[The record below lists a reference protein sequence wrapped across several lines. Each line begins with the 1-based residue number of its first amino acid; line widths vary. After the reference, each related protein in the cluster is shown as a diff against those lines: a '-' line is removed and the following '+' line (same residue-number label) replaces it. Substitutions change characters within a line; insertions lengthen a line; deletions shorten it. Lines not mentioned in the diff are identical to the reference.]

1 LDVAYGMYL
10 LVTVLRHAFPSFE
23 SLDLGGALRIHGI
36 GYGIEKTRAEAKG
49 EGEIREANADTELRI
64 HKFSCSPLQTQH
76 KEHENGWMDLAA
88 LPGSKR
94 SKEIFSYV
102 S

>member
-1 LDVAYGMYL
+1 MYL

-23 SLDLGGALRIHGI
+23 SLDLGGALRIRGI

-49 EGEIREANADTELRI
+49 EGEIREANADTEPRI
-64 HKFSCSPLQTQH
+64 HKFSCSPLQTQRTR
-76 KEHENGWMDLAA
+76 ERVDGPGGPATA
-88 LPGSKR
+88 GSKR
-94 SKEIFSYV
+94 SKEIFSYM